1 MHSISSAS
9 SASAS
14 AARAASS
21 ARARAPR
28 PALGIPRHGLRR
40 ERTDG
45 KITRAVLELAK
56 GIGAVSIEAVAKRSG
71 VAKTTIYRRYAN
83 TDDLLRHLSVAVGE
97 PLDFSGFDTT
107 FDGLRGVLKC
117 IVDCFD
123 EELGLK
129 AIGVVLSS
137 SNDYLANLAERVV
150 TPAQQRFADFIG
162 RGVSSGA
169 FRGDVSVPFLF
180 QTVIGSMMAAKALS
194 DSSHDTWAHDMAS
207 LLWPTLAAR

>member
-1 MHSISSAS
+1 MH
-9 SASAS
+9 
-14 AARAASS
+14 
-21 ARARAPR
+21 
-28 PALGIPRHGLRR
+28 
-40 ERTDG
+40 
-45 KITRAVLELAK
+45 AVLELILAK

-137 SNDYLANLAERVV
+137 SNDYLTNLAERVV

-169 FRGDVSVPFLF
+169 FRGDVNVPFLF

-207 LLWPTLAAR
+207 LLWPTLTAR

>member
-1 MHSISSAS
+1 
-9 SASAS
+9 
-14 AARAASS
+14 
-21 ARARAPR
+21 
-28 PALGIPRHGLRR
+28 
-40 ERTDG
+40 
-45 KITRAVLELAK
+45 
-56 GIGAVSIEAVAKRSG
+56 RSG

-137 SNDYLANLAERVV
+137 
-150 TPAQQRFADFIG
+150 
-162 RGVSSGA
+162 
-169 FRGDVSVPFLF
+169 
-180 QTVIGSMMAAKALS
+180 
-194 DSSHDTWAHDMAS
+194 
-207 LLWPTLAAR
+207 